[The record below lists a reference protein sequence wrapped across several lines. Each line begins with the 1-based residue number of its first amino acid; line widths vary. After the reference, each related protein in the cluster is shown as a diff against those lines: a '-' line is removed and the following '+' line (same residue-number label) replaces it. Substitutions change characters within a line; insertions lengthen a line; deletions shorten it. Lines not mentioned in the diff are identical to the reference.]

1 MKNTARPCVDAAAVV
16 ELFDISPA
24 RACPPS
30 CLTRAGVHR
39 LMEMHTQKAQ
49 KHHTNT
55 RHETHESAPPLHL
68 SLSTS
73 RHPELIQTAFGRD
86 GG

>member
-1 MKNTARPCVDAAAVV
+1 MNRDRIAAHARLSTVV
-16 ELFDISPA
+16 LF

-39 LMEMHTQKAQ
+39 LMGTHTQKAQ

>member
-1 MKNTARPCVDAAAVV
+1 MKTLSPVDPRPRRVV
-16 ELFDISPA
+16 ELFH
-24 RACPPS
+24 PP
-30 CLTRAGVHR
+30 TRMPTFVPYARAGVHR
-39 LMEMHTQKAQ
+39 LMRMHTQKAQ

>member
-1 MKNTARPCVDAAAVV
+1 M
-16 ELFDISPA
+16 
-24 RACPPS
+24 
-30 CLTRAGVHR
+30 G
-39 LMEMHTQKAQ
+39 MHTQKAQ

>member
-1 MKNTARPCVDAAAVV
+1 MKNTARPSVCGRGRGRGV
-16 ELFDISPA
+16 ISPA

-39 LMEMHTQKAQ
+39 LMGMHTQKAQ

-55 RHETHESAPPLHL
+55 RHETQESAPPLHL